1 MTYATWLDAIDSNGF
16 DEWTR
21 MTLVI
26 EAQRTRFPGDLPAGF
41 EFLGG
46 GFLDLHFENLGLV
59 AADLDAV
66 RLAFVG
72 VGVRVPGT
80 DYRLRNVRSLRSL
93 VEPASGDESAA
104 LPDGWRQCV
113 VVLADDAGHA

>member
-1 MTYATWLDAIDSNGF
+1 MTYATWLDAIDANGF
-16 DEWTR
+16 DDYTR
-21 MTLVI
+21 TVLII

-41 EFLGG
+41 AFLSG
-46 GFLDLHFENLGLV
+46 GFVDLGFEKLGLA

-80 DYRLRNVRSLRSL
+80 EYWLRNVRSLRSL
-93 VEPASGDESAA
+93 VEPASGDESVA

-113 VVLADDAGHA
+113 VVSADDAGHA